1 MYKLIGSIIFC
12 IAGALLNMII
22 YKVFISM
29 IGLPLYLDTIFTIT
43 VTLLY
48 GPLWGS
54 ITGALTNIIS
64 ITAYGLE
71 YYLFALCNVAAAL
84 ITWFFIRLF
93 PRELNL
99 RMNVVF
105 NALPLYQSSSS
116 RLSDRLSALMD
127 RVIVLTL
134 LSFALCLAMSI
145 LGGCISV
152 FIGFFKTTTVNPAV
166 VQTMFSRNVPMLVN
180 EIMSRIPINIIDR
193 LFSSFTAFGAALGI
207 FQIIKRMGKLKIKQM
222 SN

>member
-1 MYKLIGSIIFC
+1 
-12 IAGALLNMII
+12 MIV

-29 IGLPLYLDTIFTIT
+29 MGLPLYLDTIFTIT

-54 ITGALTNIIS
+54 ITGALTNINS

-93 PRELNL
+93 PRELDL
-99 RMNVVF
+99 RMNVVYTT
-105 NALPLYQSSSS
+105 LPMYQAGSS
-116 RLSDRLSALMD
+116 RLSALMD

-134 LSFALCLAMSI
+134 LSFALCLAISI
-145 LGGCISV
+145 LGGSISV
-152 FIGFFKTTTVNPAV
+152 FIGFFKAAAVNPAAV
-166 VQTMFSRNVPMLVN
+166 PTMFNSNVPMLLK

-193 LFSSFTAFGAALGI
+193 LFSSFAAFGAALGV
-207 FQIIKRMGKLKIKQM
+207 FQIVKRIEKFQTA
-222 SN
+222 SSRPPRP